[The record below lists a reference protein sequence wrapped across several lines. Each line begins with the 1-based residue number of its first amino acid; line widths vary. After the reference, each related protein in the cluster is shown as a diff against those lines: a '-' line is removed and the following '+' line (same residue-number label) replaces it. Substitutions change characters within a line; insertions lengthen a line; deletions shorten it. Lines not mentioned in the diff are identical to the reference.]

1 MRLPFPRGRGPRFSL
16 LISGLLVITAY
27 LPLPLPIGLINR
39 AIALRA
45 PEIILQA
52 EGATIRWGRG
62 EVALADLRLK
72 HKDLDRARVER
83 LEAYLDLRPW
93 SSAFGKPIT
102 LKIREADGDM
112 SLEVVES
119 LAKLRSNNS
128 EPFPLQLQVSDS
140 GLRWTDEESR
150 VYQLAAMQIHG
161 YLSPAGSRFVG
172 HSQAMVPA
180 VGAVAFHLEAN
191 DDFSKWN
198 LATEADVRVVED
210 WAILTHPKL
219 PWSGGHLQIR
229 AQVEGTAEAIGEAK
243 VVGSIA
249 LAELHYPAYDIHVS
263 KLGVDFEGN
272 SQNGIQFALHGSEA
286 HGDFAGDGALRL
298 TDGANPEVSFA
309 VQSEGIQVTGDLVN
323 WLESILPEV
332 GAIVQGLE
340 PRGYPQTNF
349 AAQWNEEFGFDWSLH
364 VDGSKTQLT
373 YRGFVD
379 EDDGSRVSFPY
390 PVHVQHGHMVT
401 GSNVLLFLG
410 ETDAGETGRAWATG
424 TFDFRPEEVEF
435 ALDLAAEEVTLDA
448 RISHALTG
456 NPEIAR
462 LWRDLGSPT
471 NGTAGIEVLLRY
483 DGKDLGV
490 GIRGEGHDIDAIP
503 GLLPLPM
510 QADSAWFTWTP
521 GLARFGGL
529 LRAVGGDFSLSGEAR
544 EAIEEGVDPVVRM
557 TLQGQGAAAT
567 LAELNTLAA
576 YLRLPPQIADFPLQG
591 DVSYGLQLVLPLGDA
606 APHLLADFTCTDANL
621 SWPDMG
627 LTFTPLNGQG
637 AIAVRGDEYLITLPR
652 TWSGVDGGNLRA
664 SFHVSSQPGL
674 SMATVYGQ
682 DLQID
687 SGLLM
692 RMQALIGQEPWGT
705 RVEWNGAVDMRAT
718 LNPEDPEQFQARV
731 DLKPLVMSMGD
742 GAQRETFRLQGAI
755 HLFPSGFN
763 ADVLRLF
770 SKDSDLTIRAIEG
783 AFEGDIL
790 NLDAILDSQQGVSL
804 SSRLTAIADRGAL
817 SALEEIGL
825 DGRLRAD
832 NLKVQ
837 AILPADGVP
846 HIRAE
851 GGLIL
856 EDVSMDGVSPIT
868 RGYAKIDVRKAWWR
882 GSSEF
887 GAELDL
893 SDGTGKLGEVGMS
906 DASAHIHI
914 DSEVIRWTDVDLSLL
929 GGKITTNGKTHKGEE
944 IRGFFT
950 LGLTKDAPIGVR
962 CFAENLSLQHMRRE
976 VGLSGSLGG
985 QLSGYV
991 YLNSPTPSPTFSK
1004 GLGHLH
1010 IEDGVLGTVPV
1021 LNAIWRVAGID
1032 PPKFSEGDL
1041 DFTVDGKGK
1050 IIVEKMSL
1058 NHSLLEVRGEG
1069 SIDMD
1074 TNLSLKVT
1082 LRTFSILGRLPIL
1095 KDLIDFLV
1103 EQQVYGP
1110 AEAPIITQR
1119 AVSKLGG
1126 DDFVRPPFP
1135 LWVPAP
1141 PKPDWKVSPVLPVQ

>member
-1 MRLPFPRGRGPRFSL
+1 MRLPFPRGRGPRISL
-16 LISGLLVITAY
+16 LISGLLIITAFV
-27 LPLPLPIGLINR
+27 PLPLPIALINS

-45 PEIILQA
+45 PEIKLQA

-62 EVALADLRLK
+62 QVALADLRLK
-72 HKDLDRARVER
+72 HQDLDRARVER
-83 LEAYLDLRPW
+83 LEAFLDLRPW
-93 SSAFGKPIT
+93 STGFGKPIT

-112 SLEVVES
+112 NLEVMDS
-119 LAKLRSNNS
+119 LSKLRSNNS
-128 EPFPLQLQVSDS
+128 EPFPLQLQVTDS
-140 GLRWTDEESR
+140 GLRWTDEEQR
-150 VYQLAAMQIHG
+150 VYQMADMQIQG
-161 YLSPAGSRFVG
+161 YLSPQGSRFVV
-172 HSQAMVPA
+172 HSQAMLPA
-180 VGAVAFHLEAN
+180 AGAVALHLEAN
-191 DDFSKWN
+191 DDFSAWS

-210 WAILTHPKL
+210 WAMLTHPEL
-219 PWSGGHLQIR
+219 PWSGGHLQMR
-229 AQVEGTAEAIGEAK
+229 SRLEGSAEGFGEAK
-243 VVGSIA
+243 VAGSMA
-249 LAELHYPAYDIHVS
+249 LTELHYPAYDIHVS
-263 KLGVDFEGN
+263 NLGVDFEGN
-272 SQNGIQFALHGSEA
+272 AQQGIQFALRGSEA
-286 HGDFAGDGALRL
+286 HGDFAGDGAVRL
-298 TDGANPEVSFA
+298 TQGKNPAVSFA
-309 VQSEGIQVTGDLVN
+309 AHGEGIQVTGELVT

-340 PRGYPQTNF
+340 PRGYPQTEF
-349 AAQWNEEFGFDWSLH
+349 AAQWNEQFGFDWSLH
-364 VDGSKTQLT
+364 VDGSNTQLT

-390 PVHVQHGHMVT
+390 PVNVHHGHMVT
-401 GSNVLLFLG
+401 GNNVLLFLG
-410 ETDAGETGRAWATG
+410 ETDAGETGHAWATG

-435 ALDLAAEEVTLDA
+435 TLDLVAEEVTLDA

-471 NGTAGIEVLLRY
+471 NGTAGIEILLRY
-483 DGKDLGV
+483 DGKDFGV
-490 GIRGEGHDIDAIP
+490 GIRGEGHNIDAIP

-510 QADSAWFTWTP
+510 HADSAWFSWTP

-544 EAIEEGVDPVVRM
+544 EAAEEGMDPVVRM
-557 TLQGQGAAAT
+557 TLQGQGAGAT

-576 YLRLPPQIADFPLQG
+576 YLNLPPQIADFPLQG
-591 DVSYGLQLVLPLGDA
+591 DIVYGLQIVLPLGDE
-606 APHLLADFTCTDANL
+606 APHMLANFTCTDANL
-621 SWPDMG
+621 SWPAMG

-664 SFHVSSQPGL
+664 SLQVSSQPGL

-682 DLQID
+682 DLQLD

-692 RMQALIGQEPWGT
+692 RMQALTGQEPWGT
-705 RVEWNGAVDMRAT
+705 HVDWSGAVDMRAT
-718 LNPEDPEQFQARV
+718 LNPDDPEQFQARV
-731 DLKPLVMSMGD
+731 DLKPLIMSMGE
-742 GAQRETFRLQGAI
+742 GTQRETFRLQGAI
-755 HLFPSGFN
+755 HLFPDGFR

-770 SKDSDLTIRAIEG
+770 SEDSDLTIRAVEG
-783 AFEGDIL
+783 VFEGDVL
-790 NLDAILDSQQGVSL
+790 NLNAILDSQQGVSL
-804 SSRLTAIADRGAL
+804 SSRLASIANRDAL

-832 NLKVQ
+832 NLRVQ
-837 AILPADGVP
+837 AILPAGGIP
-846 HIRAE
+846 HIRAD

-856 EDVSMDGVSPIT
+856 EDVSMEGVSPIT
-868 RGYAKIDVRKAWWR
+868 RGYAKIDVRKAWWS
-882 GSSEF
+882 GFSEF

-893 SDGTGKLGEVGMS
+893 SDGTGQLGDVGMS

-929 GGKITTNGKTHKGEE
+929 GGKVKTNGKTHKGEE
-944 IRGFFT
+944 VRGFFT
-950 LGLTKDAPIGVR
+950 LGLTKEAPISVR
-962 CFAENLSLQHMRRE
+962 CFAENLSLQRMRRE
-976 VGLSGSLGG
+976 IGLSGSLGG
-985 QLSGYV
+985 ELSGYL
-991 YLNSPTPSPTFSK
+991 YLKSPTPSPTFSK

-1021 LNAIWRVAGID
+1021 LNAIWNVAGID
-1032 PPKFSEGDL
+1032 PPNFSEGDL
-1041 DFTVDGKGK
+1041 DFTIDGKGK
-1050 IIVEKMSL
+1050 ISVEKMSL

-1135 LWVPAP
+1135 LWVPSP